1 MAWVQTSSG
10 IVLPDPL
17 LGSGGVTIST
27 MVNAGRN
34 ASGNF
39 VGQVVGED
47 KMKIEMSWEALNST
61 EFRNLLKI
69 WDRRQG
75 GNFINT
81 FVVYDPR
88 VQDYVSMKMYVG
100 DRQGRPQQVS
110 NAGTGDPRYWR
121 DVKASLIQV

>member
-1 MAWVQTSSG
+1 MAWVKTSSG